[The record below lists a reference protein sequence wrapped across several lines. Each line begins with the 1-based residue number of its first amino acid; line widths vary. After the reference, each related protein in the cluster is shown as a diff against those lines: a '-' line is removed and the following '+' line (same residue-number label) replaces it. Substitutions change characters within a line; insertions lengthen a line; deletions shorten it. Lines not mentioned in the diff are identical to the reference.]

1 MGKRVLLV
9 QQHDHFRR
17 LIGNLLSPH
26 HEVIGVK
33 DSLDAFVWLG
43 KGKIPDVIIAS
54 DAADTA
60 ETAQFLKQLAS
71 SGLYSSIPV
80 VYIAPPEKQG
90 DTELSITES
99 SVRLLQ
105 PFSPESLHE
114 AIQRVTNRIE

>member
-33 DSLDAFVWLG
+33 NPMDAFVWLG

-54 DAADTA
+54 DTVGSFESAH
-60 ETAQFLKQLAS
+60 FLQQLAS
-71 SGLYSSIPV
+71 SGLYSNIPV
-80 VYIAPPEKQG
+80 VYIAPPPN
-90 DTELSITES
+90 TEDEAELKITES

-114 AIQRVTNRIE
+114 AIHRVTNPT

>member
-54 DAADTA
+54 DAIGTS
-60 ETAQFLKQLAS
+60 ETVQLLKQLAS
-71 SGLYSSIPV
+71 SGLYSNIPV
-80 VYIAPPEKQG
+80 VYIASPEHNEAP
-90 DTELSITES
+90 ELSITDS
-99 SVRLLQ
+99 TVRLLQ
-105 PFSPESLHE
+105 PFSPESLYE
-114 AIQRVTNRIE
+114 AIQRVTNPVE